1 MTAGGA
7 YANWNLHNQEG
18 VTYPAAPS
26 SHHSLVMETI
36 AVLLFAVAA
45 LGGATLAYFHF
56 TGKNRPLPLGLVHGL
71 AAATALVLLILVV
84 MRAPEA
90 GLGGVALGLFVVA
103 ALGGFVLLARH
114 LRQQPWPSG
123 LVLLHGGL
131 AATAFVMLL
140 VWVYGG

>member
-1 MTAGGA
+1 
-7 YANWNLHNQEG
+7 
-18 VTYPAAPS
+18 
-26 SHHSLVMETI
+26 METI
-36 AVLLFAVAA
+36 AVVLFAIAA
-45 LGGATLAYFHF
+45 LGGVTLAAIHF
-56 TGKNRPLPLGLVHGL
+56 TGKPRPLALGVIHGL

-84 MRAPEA
+84 LGAPEA

-131 AATAFVMLL
+131 AATAFVVLL